1 MTVCDLSLWGLEFGR
16 MELELGLSVLFLSLE
31 LELEWPRRRAGGH
44 GDEPTTRHGGGD
56 GLEVA

>member
-1 MTVCDLSLWGLEFGR
+1 